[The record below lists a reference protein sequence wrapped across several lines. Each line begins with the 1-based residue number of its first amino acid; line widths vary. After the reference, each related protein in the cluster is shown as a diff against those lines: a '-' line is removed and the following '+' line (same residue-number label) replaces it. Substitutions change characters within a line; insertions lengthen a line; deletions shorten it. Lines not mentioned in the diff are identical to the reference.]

1 MSGSQIIRNK
11 ETLLSEVIN
20 NVLPATSSIDILV
33 GFFYFSG
40 FRGIYKGLQ
49 DKKVRVLIWMEA
61 EINIVDSVVKVNEV
75 SFRTATTSDT
85 VKQLKDIFN
94 KTETLDNLDGLEAVQ
109 IYIDKIV
116 DGSLEIRRTIDP
128 NHTKLYL
135 FEHEWT
141 HSHGGTLPWTIISG
155 SSNLT
160 YSGLGGRTERNEINR
175 DADTYLDDK
184 EWFEDI
190 WLNGSIAITEGG
202 EDDGVVKMLKQET
215 WLKLTKPYYCYLR
228 LLAEYFKD
236 EEGIK
241 TPKDLTHDKFQDLEY
256 QVEAISKG
264 LKILWE
270 HNGVIIADVVGLG
283 KSVIGSTLLW
293 NIDKK
298 ALIICPPHLI
308 DGWKDYVKDFGL
320 NAEIFSSGSIEKA
333 LEYDTSD
340 IHKADVILVD
350 EAHKYRNAE
359 TNDYWNLHQICQ
371 WKKVILLSATPF
383 NNEPDDIFNLIK
395 LFQIPSNPTIHTK
408 KWLVNDFR
416 ELQNKYKEIRKEQRE
431 NSVNDDAS
439 FVKIKKLSEEIRQI
453 IWPVI
458 VRRSRVDLQDIE
470 SYRKDLE
477 KQGYEFAHVMDPKEL
492 NFPLGNIEEL
502 YTETLDQLV
511 DTDEDGKPLFFKGAR
526 YNVLSYL
533 QSPENHQKAIED
545 ILGYDYQILEWRLK
559 MMPFFIRRL
568 LVARFESSIFAF
580 KNTLTSIIS
589 SIDNVISFLET
600 MNGVPVMR
608 KWGLPNIDDIFDDE
622 NEDRQDEINKVQEII
637 DTKEGILIAKNEL
650 KREFLEELQSDKV
663 FLQELLEK
671 WSDIKEDPKLDNF
684 VDKIKEIQAENPNRK
699 IVVFSMFADTVEYL
713 KNKLWERVLVVT
725 GKHKTDTLKREIKL
739 NFDAWVDESLQKNDY
754 DILLGTDAISEGYN
768 LHRAGVIINYDIPY
782 NPTKV
787 IQRIG
792 RINRI
797 NKKVFDNLYVYNYFP
812 SIVGEEHVNTKKIST
827 LKIKMI
833 ATVLWVDV
841 KTLSWDEEISSF
853 YKKAIEEDS
862 KLNED
867 KSWDNDFLN
876 DFKRAKEL
884 DPDLLEKL
892 ETIPQR
898 TRIMRVEK
906 KWVKWVLV
914 FAKKK
919 SNLIFYFYN
928 EETSSVEALSLV
940 EAFHLFK
947 SEIGE
952 EPEEVSKDFYK
963 HYDKLK
969 KEIKNPHAKSNK
981 NTAEKKA
988 LSIAIDLLE
997 ETGDNYFKI
1006 LSEVIELGGLP
1017 LVYMRKLRRVSK
1029 DTWQKDAKSL
1039 KNSISESY
1047 LKGILDISKSFNEE
1061 TLDLI
1066 ISEEFKK

>member
-1 MSGSQIIRNK
+1 MSGSQIIRNT
-11 ETLLSEVIN
+11 ETLLSEVIKN
-20 NVLPATSSIDILV
+20 ILPATSDVDILV

-40 FRGIYKGLQ
+40 FKWIYKWLQ
-49 DKKVRVLIWMEA
+49 DKTVRVLIWMDA
-61 EINIVDSVVKVNEV
+61 EITIVNSVVKVNEV
-75 SFRTATTSDT
+75 WFRTATTSDT

-116 DGSLEIRRTIDP
+116 DGSLEIRRTVEP
-128 NHTKLYL
+128 NHMKLYL
-135 FEHEWT
+135 FHHEWV
-141 HSHGGTLPWTIISG
+141 HSHWWTLPWTVISG

-160 YSGLGGRTERNEINR
+160 YSGLWWRRERNEINR
-175 DADTYLDDK
+175 DADTFYDDK
-184 EWFEDI
+184 LDFNDI
-190 WLNGSIAITEGG
+190 WDNGSIAITQGG
-202 EDDGVVKMLKQET
+202 DNDEVVKMLKQET

-241 TPKDLTHDKFQDLEY
+241 TPKDLTNDKFHDLEY

-333 LEYDTSD
+333 LEYDASD

-408 KWLVNDFR
+408 KWLINDFR

-431 NSVNDDAS
+431 NSVNNDAS

-492 NFPLGNIEEL
+492 NFPLGNIEKL

-533 QSPENHQKAIED
+533 QSPESHQKAIED

-622 NEDRQDEINKVQEII
+622 NEDKQDEINKVQEII
-637 DTKEGILIAKNEL
+637 DTKEWLLIAKNEL
-650 KREFLEELQSDKV
+650 KSEFLEELQSDKL

-671 WSDIKEDPKLDNF
+671 WSQVKEDPKLDNF
-684 VDKIKEIQAENPNRK
+684 VHKIKEIQVENPDRK

-725 GKHKTDTLKREIKL
+725 GKHKTDTLKKEIKL

-812 SIVGEEHVNTKKIST
+812 SLVWEEHVNTKKIST

-841 KTLSWDEEISSF
+841 KTLSGDEKISSF

-867 KSWDNDFLN
+867 KSWDNEFLN

-928 EETSSVEALSLV
+928 EEASSVEALSLV

-1039 KNSISESY
+1039 KESISESY